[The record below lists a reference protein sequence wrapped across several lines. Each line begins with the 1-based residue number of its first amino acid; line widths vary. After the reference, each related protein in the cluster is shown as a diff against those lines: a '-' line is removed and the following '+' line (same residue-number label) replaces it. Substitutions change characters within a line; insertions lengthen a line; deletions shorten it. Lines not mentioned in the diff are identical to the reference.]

1 MRAAEPLDE
10 TDTPSAIVLFA
21 KTRATVI
28 PRDSDEWQTFPDF
41 WQGLFKKAP

>member
-1 MRAAEPLDE
+1 LLVAFVTATGQMRAAEPLDE

-28 PRDSDEWQTFPDF
+28 PRDSDE
-41 WQGLFKKAP
+41 